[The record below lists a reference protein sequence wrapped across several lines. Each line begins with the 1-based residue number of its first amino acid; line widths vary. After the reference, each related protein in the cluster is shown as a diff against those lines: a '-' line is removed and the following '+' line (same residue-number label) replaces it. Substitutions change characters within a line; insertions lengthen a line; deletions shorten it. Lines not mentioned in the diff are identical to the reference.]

1 MRFWFSL
8 STLLFSI
15 GFTLYGLNT
24 LSMYD
29 LNGRP
34 GPGYFP
40 LIIGVA
46 LVICTGINVYK
57 DLKELRSKQAVK
69 QDKELY
75 QKDTFAVAVCIALL
89 IFTLNSLGAIV
100 SWWFS
105 VWRFSLTSIVANMF
119 KTSRIQWCSLWEC
132 SCCLMF
138 GYRRDCLT
146 VCYVS
151 SINHREM
158 CHVLC

>member
-8 STLLFSI
+8 STLLFSVS
-15 GFTLYGLNT
+15 FTLYGLNT

-46 LVICTGINVYK
+46 LVICTGINVFK
-57 DLKELRSKQAVK
+57 DLKELRSNKAVK
-69 QDKELY
+69 QDKALY
-75 QKDTFAVAVCIALL
+75 QKDTIAVTVCIALL

-100 SWWFS
+100 SMIAFCLAFLSYFNKGKHLQNVAYS
-105 VWRFSLTSIVANMF
+105 VAFPLGVFLLFDVWLQAGLPDGLLRLF
-119 KTSRIQWCSLWEC
+119 
-132 SCCLMF
+132 
-138 GYRRDCLT
+138 Y
-146 VCYVS
+146 
-151 SINHREM
+151 
-158 CHVLC
+158 